1 MRNQALSSCFLLAL
15 ASPAFAAGPL
25 VLMGGGERPP
35 EALQRF
41 VDWAGGPKARLLVVS
56 WASSEP
62 AASYEGVRQDFAPLK
77 PASIEMAPLAPL
89 DAAGREKFLSLLKN
103 ATGVFFGGGDQ
114 ARIMDVL
121 MDEELLRAVRQRH
134 RDGIVFGGTS
144 AGTAA
149 MSKIMITGEG
159 DFTTI
164 DAAKVETRE
173 GLDLI
178 PGVIVDQHFIER
190 RRQNRLFG
198 LVLGHPDQLG
208 IGVDEDAALLVEDGR
223 RAAVVGGPV
232 MVVDARE
239 KPGALVVRLIKPGER
254 FEIR

>member
-1 MRNQALSSCFLLAL
+1 MRNRALIVGVQIAMAAPAL
-15 ASPAFAAGPL
+15 AAGPL
-25 VLMGGGERPP
+25 VLMGGGDRPP
-35 EALQRF
+35 EAMQRL
-41 VDWAGGPKARLLVVS
+41 VEWAGGPKARFLVVT

-62 AASYEGVRQDFAPLK
+62 AASYEGVREDLAPLR
-77 PASIEMAPLAPL
+77 PASIEMAPLPPL
-89 DAAGREKFLSLLKN
+89 DAAARQKFLGLLKQ

-114 ARIMDVL
+114 SRIMEVL
-121 MDEELLRAVRQRH
+121 KDGELLEAVRRRH

-144 AGTAA
+144 AGTAV

-173 GLDLI
+173 GLGLI
-178 PGVIVDQHFIER
+178 PGVIVDQHFLER

-198 LVLGHPDQLG
+198 LVLAHPEELGLG
-208 IGVDEDAALLVEDGR
+208 IDEDAALLVEEGR
-223 RAAVVGGPV
+223 KAQAVGGPV
-232 MVVDARE
+232 MLVDARE
-239 KPGALVVRLIKPGER
+239 KPGALVVRLIKAGER

>member
-1 MRNQALSSCFLLAL
+1 MRTKTLTSCLSLLLA
-15 ASPAFAAGPL
+15 APAYGAGPL

-35 EALQRF
+35 EAMQRF
-41 VDWAGGPKARLLVVS
+41 VDWAGGTTARVLVVS

-62 AASYEGVRQDFAPLK
+62 AASYEGVREDLAPLK

-89 DAAGREKFLSLLKN
+89 DAAGRERFLSLLKD

-114 ARIMDVL
+114 SRIMDVL
-121 MDEELLRAVRQRH
+121 KDEALLRAVRQRH

-144 AGTAA
+144 AGTAV
-149 MSKIMITGEG
+149 MSRIMITGDG

-164 DAAKVETRE
+164 DAAKVVTRE

-190 RRQNRLFG
+190 QRQNRLFG
-198 LVLGHPDQLG
+198 LVLGNPDQLG
-208 IGVDEDAALLVEDGR
+208 IGVDEDAALLVEDGGH
-223 RAAVVGGPV
+223 AAVVGGPV

-239 KPGALVVRLIKPGER
+239 KPGSLVVRLYKPGER
-254 FEIR
+254 FQIR